1 MNTSP
6 ARFLA
11 LALAGVWILGVLSW
25 AAALLLP
32 LDWPVSS
39 MPARSALIAIGPV
52 SEFVVPGQ
60 SFGTPEAVSAI
71 DVLIRV
77 GGPFG
82 ASTPVGMAVYEDV
95 ERTSLVARSAA
106 EPVSV
111 PAGLAVV
118 RFDLD
123 TPIDGNRRFYLELE
137 IPPDNP
143 WPIFVGGTRNDPQRA
158 DDRLY
163 LERKPGWSD
172 QDIAYQFFRRQTGV
186 QRFIYIVS
194 VRPEMAWTII
204 LSLVAVLGMS
214 AGLSLLALR
223 NHGWITITGSAV
235 ALPGLALLALLVWLF
250 L

>member
-1 MNTSP
+1 MNTSS
-6 ARFLA
+6 AKFHA
-11 LALAGVWILGVLSW
+11 LALAGVWFLGVLSW
-25 AAALLLP
+25 ATALLLP
-32 LDWPVSS
+32 LAWPVSS
-39 MPARSALIAIGPV
+39 MPARSALFPIGPV
-52 SEFVVPGQ
+52 SDFVVPGQ
-60 SFGTPEAVSAI
+60 SFGTPEEISAI
-71 DVLIRV
+71 DILIRV

-95 ERTSLVARSAA
+95 DRTSLVARSAA

-123 TPIDGNRRFYLELE
+123 VPIDGNQRFYLELE

-158 DDRLY
+158 GDRLY

-186 QRFIYIVS
+186 QRFIYTAS
-194 VRPEMAWTII
+194 VRPEMAWAII
-204 LSLVAVLGMS
+204 PPLVAVLGMS
-214 AGLSLLALR
+214 AGLSLLVLR
-223 NHGWITITGSAV
+223 NYGWITITGSAV

>member
-6 ARFLA
+6 AKFQA

-25 AAALLLP
+25 ATALLLP

-39 MPARSALIAIGPV
+39 MPARSALIPIGPV

-60 SFGTPEAVSAI
+60 SFGTPEEVSAI

-82 ASTPVGMAVYEDV
+82 ASTPVGMAIYENVD
-95 ERTSLVARSAA
+95 RTSLVVRSAA
-106 EPVSV
+106 DPVSV
-111 PAGLAVV
+111 PPGLAVI
-118 RFDLD
+118 RFDLNV
-123 TPIDGNRRFYLELE
+123 PIDGNRHFYLELE

-143 WPIFVGGTRNDPQRA
+143 WPIFVGGTRDDPQRA
-158 DDRLY
+158 GDRLF
-163 LERKPGWSD
+163 LERRPSWSD
-172 QDIAYQFFRRQTGV
+172 QDMAHQFFRRQTGI
-186 QRFIYIVS
+186 QRFIYIAS
-194 VRPEMAWTII
+194 VRPEIAWTII
-204 LSLVAVLGMS
+204 LALVAVLGMS

-223 NHGWITITGSAV
+223 NYGWITITGSAV

>member
-1 MNTSP
+1 MNISP
-6 ARFLA
+6 AKFHT

-25 AAALLLP
+25 ATAFLLP

-39 MPARSALIAIGPV
+39 MTDRSALIPIGPV

-60 SFGTPEAVSAI
+60 LFGTPEAVSAI

-95 ERTSLVARSAA
+95 ERTSLVARSGA

-111 PAGLAVV
+111 PAGLAVI

-123 TPIDGNRRFYLELE
+123 VAIDGNRRFYLELE

-143 WPIFVGGTRNDPQRA
+143 WPIFVGGTRDDPRRA
-158 DDRLY
+158 GDYLY
-163 LERKPGWSD
+163 LERRPGWSD
-172 QDIAYQFFRRQTGV
+172 QDLAYQFFRRQTGI
-186 QRFIYIVS
+186 QRFIHIAS
-194 VRPEMAWTII
+194 VRPEMAWTIV

-223 NHGWITITGSAV
+223 NYGWMTISGAAV
-235 ALPGLALLALLVWLF
+235 ALPGLALLALLVWL
-250 L
+250 LL